1 MDVRGVSA
9 NPGVSPDIEKK
20 KKELM
25 KACQDFESIF
35 LNIMLQEMRNSVP
48 KDDLTE
54 KSFGRDIFES
64 MLYEKYADE
73 MAKTNSVGLAKIIYD
88 QLSKNLK

>member
-1 MDVRGVSA
+1 MDVKGISA
-9 NPGVSPDIEKK
+9 NAGLSPDVEKK

-35 LNIMLQEMRNSVP
+35 LNIMLQEMRNTVP
-48 KDDLTE
+48 KDELTE
-54 KSFGRDIFES
+54 QSLGKDIFES

-73 MAKTNSVGLAKIIYD
+73 MAKSNSIGLAKIIYD